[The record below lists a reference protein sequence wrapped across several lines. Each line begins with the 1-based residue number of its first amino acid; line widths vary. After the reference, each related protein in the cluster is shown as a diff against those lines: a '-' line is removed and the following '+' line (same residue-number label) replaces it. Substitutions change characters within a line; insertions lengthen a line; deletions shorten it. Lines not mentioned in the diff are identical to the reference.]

1 MSEAS
6 SQSTTQIKL
15 LVNTA
20 GEAVEVLKKR
30 YGEHAKVLSVKQVEV
45 GGLKRLISKPRLEV
59 IVEIPS
65 EAPTAKPEST
75 QPADTASE
83 VSKTAPQ
90 SQPVE
95 KKSPVA
101 NMYAKGE
108 STSSKGYFAQF
119 EDDKPAEQDAP
130 VLAPSI
136 ENAPVAAVGTA
147 ANPVRRGT
155 IDAVTRAISMLE
167 SVGFDR
173 SLIERVRAEVDF
185 KSVGSQ
191 TVMDLYPKICDWL
204 RNQFPDR
211 SSEVLGTRRAFIG
224 CCGVGKTA
232 ALSKM
237 LSNEVFIKGLAPT
250 VLKVDSDIPNAS
262 DALEIFSEIMGS
274 ELVRSLDE
282 VESVSESKPLLVDM
296 PGYTLSNDASIMAC
310 RDTLDELEID
320 ERILVINAAYEAE
333 LIAEMLAAG
342 EAVGATRV
350 VFTHLD
356 ECRRTGKL
364 WKFLLNGRIKPLFF
378 SEGPNPAGD
387 YTTDTY
393 SFLLDRSF
401 PNGRALAAATRRAAS
416 PRNTPMVE
424 EATVSA

>member
-1 MSEAS
+1 MSESS

-20 GEAVEVLKKR
+20 GEAVEVLRKR
-30 YGEHAKVLSVKQVEV
+30 YGEHAKVLSVKQVEA
-45 GGLKRLISKPRLEV
+45 GGFKRLISKPKLEV
-59 IVEIPS
+59 IVEIPN
-65 EAPTAKPEST
+65 EAPALKSKSAHKQDTDKKNPE
-75 QPADTASE
+75 A
-83 VSKTAPQ
+83 APPLQ
-90 SQPVE
+90 SVE

-101 NMYAKGE
+101 SMYAKGE

-119 EDDKPAEQDAP
+119 EEDKPAEDAVVSESAVDAIP
-130 VLAPSI
+130 EAS
-136 ENAPVAAVGTA
+136 VGTA

-155 IDAVTRAISMLE
+155 LDAVTRAISMLE

-191 TVMDLYPKICDWL
+191 TVIDLYPKICDWL
-204 RNQFPDR
+204 RNQFPDT
-211 SSEVLGTRRAFIG
+211 SADTLGARRAFIG
-224 CCGVGKTA
+224 CCGVGKTS

-237 LSNEVFIKGLAPT
+237 LSNDVFIKGLAPT
-250 VLKVDSDIPNAS
+250 VLKVDSEIPNPS
-262 DALEIFSEIMGS
+262 DALEIFCEIMGS

-282 VESVSESKPLLVDM
+282 VENVSESQPLLVDM
-296 PGYTLSNDASIMAC
+296 PGYTLSDKASIAAC
-310 RDTLDELEID
+310 RAALDELEID
-320 ERILVINAAYEAE
+320 ERILVINAAYEAD

-342 EAVGATRV
+342 ETVGATRV

-356 ECRRTGKL
+356 ESRKAGKL

-401 PNGRALAAATRRAAS
+401 PNGRAMAAAPRSISMVVEAS
-416 PRNTPMVE
+416 VN
-424 EATVSA
+424 A